1 MTLSGVIKSAL
12 FGLCVG
18 ETEKFGW
25 LMQVLSSV
33 YNMYQHADNQNAK
46 GKVIQ
51 KSAPDFLIEN

>member
-18 ETEKFGW
+18 ETENFGQ

-33 YNMYQHADNQNAK
+33 YMYQHADNQNAK

-51 KSAPDFLIEN
+51 KSAQDFLIEN